1 MEKNG
6 FLKLVDKYLA
16 GTASPDEQALLEEY
30 YKRLEASGMA
40 ELSPEQEQILKDR
53 LYANIWN
60 RMGKA
65 EARVVPMRRR
75 LFIRIA
81 SVAAAIFV
89 LVAAYWMFTANSDK
103 ADGPV
108 AQNEKVSSI
117 DLPPGRDAAVL
128 TMADGKKI
136 VLDSTTG
143 TISKQDGT
151 IIINLNGLL
160 TYSPSTD
167 EKKVEYHT
175 ISTARGNQYQLLL
188 ADGSKVYL
196 NSASSL
202 HFPSAFTG
210 STREVELTS
219 GEAYFDI
226 TTNPERPFHVKT
238 REMTIEVTGTHFNV
252 NAYNDEGPVATTLV
266 EGKVKVS
273 SGAGSVDLKP
283 GEQTT
288 LSIYKGFYLVT
299 QPDINKVIAWRTGFF
314 EFDQLDISAIMRQV
328 SRWYD
333 VDVEY
338 EGKITTEKFGGRFSK
353 QLPLLKLLKLL
364 EENGVQFRL
373 EGKRVV
379 VKS

>member
-1 MEKNG
+1 MTFPN
-6 FLKLVDKYLA
+6 
-16 GTASPDEQALLEEY
+16 
-30 YKRLEASGMA
+30 
-40 ELSPEQEQILKDR
+40 
-53 LYANIWN
+53 
-60 RMGKA
+60 
-65 EARVVPMRRR
+65 
-75 LFIRIA
+75 
-81 SVAAAIFV
+81 
-89 LVAAYWMFTANSDK
+89 
-103 ADGPV
+103 
-108 AQNEKVSSI
+108 
-117 DLPPGRDAAVL
+117 
-128 TMADGKKI
+128 GKKI
-136 VLDSTTG
+136 ILDSTTG

-151 IIINLNGLL
+151 TIINLDGLL
-160 TYSPSTD
+160 TYSPSKD

-175 ISTARGNQYQLLL
+175 ISTARGNQYQLVL
-188 ADGSKVYL
+188 ADGSKVFL

-210 STREVELTS
+210 SIREVELTS

-226 TTNPERPFHVKT
+226 TTNPEQPFHVKT

-252 NAYNDEGPVATTLV
+252 NAYSDEGPVATTLV
-266 EGKVKVS
+266 EGKIKVS
-273 SGAGSVDLKP
+273 SGAGSLNVKP
-283 GEQTT
+283 GQQAAISNNKF
-288 LSIYKGFYLVT
+288 LIT

-314 EFDQLDISAIMRQV
+314 EFDQLDISAIMRQI

-333 VDVEY
+333 VDVVY